1 MTVEKNILG
10 TKSIPSLILKFAL
23 PSIIALIVN
32 SLYNI
37 VDQIFIGQKVGMLG
51 NAATSIIFPIVILGM
66 AIASCIA
73 EGGAAYLS
81 IKLGA
86 GHNKQ
91 AERIIGNVIYLLVV
105 SSLVLTAI
113 TLIFFKPILYFV
125 GATDTLYPYAKA
137 YTGILL
143 IGMPFTLIG
152 MGINSLIRADGSP
165 KYAMISM
172 LVGAFLNIVLDYIFI
187 YPLNWGMEGAAW
199 ATIIGEMVAFLIF
212 TFPMSWILP
221 I

>member
-105 SSLVLTAI
+105 S
-113 TLIFFKPILYFV
+113 
-125 GATDTLYPYAKA
+125 
-137 YTGILL
+137 
-143 IGMPFTLIG
+143 
-152 MGINSLIRADGSP
+152 
-165 KYAMISM
+165 
-172 LVGAFLNIVLDYIFI
+172 
-187 YPLNWGMEGAAW
+187 
-199 ATIIGEMVAFLIF
+199 
-212 TFPMSWILP
+212 
-221 I
+221 